1 MNIKQIGHLVRQER
15 KKKRLSQEQLARRA
29 GLSRKTL
36 SDIEN
41 GLRAE
46 IGLQTLLNVF
56 REIDLVFDVKPFSP
70 PTLTSL
76 MSKRKLED
84 SGADSHSSRE

>member
-15 KKKRLSQEQLARRA
+15 KQKRLSQEKLARRA

-41 GLRAE
+41 GSRAE
-46 IGLQTLLNVF
+46 IGLQTLLSVF
-56 REIDLVFDVKPFSP
+56 REVDLVFEVKPFSP

-76 MSKRKLED
+76 MSKRKLEN
-84 SGADSHSSRE
+84 SGTDLHSSRE